1 MINSKNITI
10 NKTQIKNTDLTEI
23 KLLTHYGYHDWDLT
37 PGKSEY
43 CLYSYLSNCFSGTTI
58 LDIGTG
64 GGGSSKAFGSNLNNK
79 IISFD
84 LSVRREIP
92 NSKNIEYRLGQF
104 IEDKTIDYSNV
115 SIIMIDVDPHD
126 GIKEPIM
133 VDYLKS
139 INWSGLLLL
148 DDIKFYRFPDLEKYW
163 NDLPHEKYDLTDI
176 GHDSGTGLIN
186 FGNKHTIKIEE

>member
-1 MINSKNITI
+1 MIKKCNIVV
-10 NKTQIKNTDLTEI
+10 NKTEI
-23 KLLTHYGYHDWDLT
+23 KNKDMTLIRSVTNYGYSDWDLT

-43 CLYSYLSNCFSGTTI
+43 CLYEYISNYFENTLI

-64 GGGSSKAFGSNLNNK
+64 GGGSSKAFGANLKNK
-79 IISFD
+79 VISFD

-92 NSKNIEYRLGQF
+92 KSDNIEYRLGEF
-104 IEDKTIDYSNV
+104 TEDKTLDYSNV

-133 VDYLKS
+133 IKYLEE
-139 INWSGLLLL
+139 INWSGILIL

-163 NDLPHEKYDLTDI
+163 NELPYEKYDLTDI

-186 FGNKHTIKIEE
+186 FGSKHNIMIEE

>member
-1 MINSKNITI
+1 MIESKNIII
-10 NKTQIKNTDLTEI
+10 NKKIIKSTDLTEI
-23 KLLTHYGYHDWDLT
+23 KSLTNYFYESWDLT

-43 CLYSYLSNCFSGTTI
+43 CLYSYLSRYFVNTTI

-64 GGGSSKAFGSNLNNK
+64 GGGSSKAFGVNPDNK
-79 IISFD
+79 VISFD
-84 LSVRREIP
+84 LSLRREIP
-92 NSKNIEYRLGQF
+92 TSKNVEYRLGEF

-133 VDYLKS
+133 IDYLKS
-139 INWSGLLLL
+139 INWSGILLL
-148 DDIKFYRFPDLEKYW
+148 DDIKFYRFPVLEKYW
-163 NDLPHEKYDLTDI
+163 NELPYEKYDLSDI

-186 FGNKHTIKIEE
+186 FGKKHLIQIEE